1 MTEQTKNFLELHP
14 DYEAT
19 IGIEVHIQLNTE
31 SKIFC
36 ACPNKFGCAP
46 NTNLCPICSGHP
58 GTLPVLN
65 NRVVDSAIM
74 LGLATNCTIT
84 QTTGFARKH
93 YMYPDLPKNYQ
104 ITQDKD
110 PICRH
115 GYMTIDSAGG
125 EKQIRLL
132 RIHMEE
138 DAGKNLHTSQGYS
151 LVDLNRAGTPLLEL
165 VSEPDLSSPQEA
177 RDYLQNLRTLV
188 RYLGISDGNMDEG
201 SFRADI
207 NVSIKKKADT
217 ELGTRAELKNI
228 NSFKFVAQ
236 AIEYELARQ
245 YELVASG
252 QKVVQETRQWD
263 SKAQKTIGM
272 RSKAEAQDYRYFTEP
287 DLPALDIDDAWI
299 ERIRQALP
307 ELPRQKIKRFQDQY
321 GLTAYE
327 ADNLTEEQWLADFFE
342 AVVYADKC
350 SSAARAKLA
359 SNLIL
364 RDVLG
369 YLKEKKQNLAQ
380 TKLTPQGLAELIKAI
395 DAGTINSKIAQEV
408 FLELME
414 TGKSPSAIIKEK
426 NLTQIEDPAL
436 LAPIIE
442 RIMANNQES
451 VAKYKAGN
459 TKLFMFFVGQAMKET
474 QGKANPKVLQELIE
488 KMLK

>member
-1 MTEQTKNFLELHP
+1 MSEQTKNFLELHP

-19 IGIEVHIQLNTE
+19 IGIEVHIQLKTK

-36 ACPNKFGCAP
+36 ACKNEFGSAP
-46 NTNLCPICSGHP
+46 NTNICPICAGHP
-58 GTLPVLN
+58 GTLPSLN
-65 NRVVDSAIM
+65 SKVVDSAIM
-74 LGLATNCTIT
+74 LGLATNSTIT
-84 QTTGFARKH
+84 NKTGFARKH

-110 PICRH
+110 PICQH
-115 GYMTIDSAGG
+115 GYITVPCSDGT
-125 EKQIRLL
+125 EKHVRLI

-138 DAGKNLHTSQGYS
+138 DAGKNLHTSLGYS

-165 VSEPDLSSPQEA
+165 VSAPDLSSPQEA

-188 RYLGISDGNMDEG
+188 RYLDISDGNMEEG

-207 NVSIKKKADT
+207 NISLKKKIDK

-236 AIEYELARQ
+236 AIEYELGRQ
-245 YELVASG
+245 YELITSG

-287 DLPALDIDDAWI
+287 DLPALDIDEAWI
-299 ERIRQALP
+299 ERIRKSMP
-307 ELPRQKIKRFQDQY
+307 ELPHQKIKRFQAQY

-342 AVVYADKC
+342 AVV
-350 SSAARAKLA
+350 SSPSNPKLV

-369 YLKEKKQNLAQ
+369 YLKEHKQTLDQ
-380 TKLTPQGLAELIKAI
+380 TKLTTQGLAELVNELDTGK
-395 DAGTINSKIAQEV
+395 INSKIAQEV
-408 FLELME
+408 FLELIQ
-414 TGKSPSAIIKEK
+414 TGKSPSTIIKEK

-436 LAPIIE
+436 LTPIIE
-442 RIMANNQES
+442 RIFANNQES
-451 VAKYKAGN
+451 VAKFKAGN

-474 QGKANPKVLQELIE
+474 QGKANPKLLQDLIE